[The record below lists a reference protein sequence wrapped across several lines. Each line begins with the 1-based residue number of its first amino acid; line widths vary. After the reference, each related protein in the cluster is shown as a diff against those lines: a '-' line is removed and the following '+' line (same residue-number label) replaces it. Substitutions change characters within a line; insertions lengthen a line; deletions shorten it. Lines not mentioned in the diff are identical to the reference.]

1 MEKSRKENRNYRCKH
16 HQQNT
21 RGGREISGI
30 EDTIEGINTS
40 TNENAKCKKFLTKN
54 TQEVWVTMK
63 E

>member
-54 TQEVWVTMK
+54 TQ
-63 E
+63 